1 MNKILLHE
9 ISRNKKLMGLNE
21 DNQPSNVSVSK
32 DGTVNFWD
40 LESKKVYRYKLI
52 ASTKVTK
59 DMPIEVKSIN
69 LEDGTIEYIDPET
82 EEIKVEKINQE
93 SKNNIVQ
100 NYKNGSD
107 IENLHTFKH
116 KGFTVTIKLKFVEA
130 APLNIK

>member
-21 DNQPSNVSVSK
+21 DNPPSNVSVSK

-82 EEIKVEKINQE
+82 EEIKVEKINE
-93 SKNNIVQ
+93 EAKKNIVQ
-100 NYKNGSD
+100 NYKNSSD

>member
-9 ISRNKKLMGLNE
+9 ISRNKMLMGLNE
-21 DNQPSNVSVSK
+21 DNRPSNVSVSK

-69 LEDGTIEYIDPET
+69 IEDGTIEYIDPET
-82 EEIKVEKINQE
+82 EEIKVEKINE
-93 SKNNIVQ
+93 DAKNNIVQ

-116 KGFTVTIKLKFVEA
+116 KGFTVTIKLKFVEV

>member
-9 ISRNKKLMGLNE
+9 ISRNKILMGLNE
-21 DNQPSNVSVSK
+21 DNPPSKVSVSK

-52 ASTKVTK
+52 ASTKLTK

-69 LEDGTIEYIDPET
+69 IEDSTIEFIDPQT
-82 EEIKVEKINQE
+82 KEIKVEKINE
-93 SKNNIVQ
+93 EAKNNIIQ

-116 KGFTVTIKLKFVEA
+116 SGFTVTIKLEFLEEV
-130 APLNIK
+130 PLNIK

>member
-1 MNKILLHE
+1 MKLSLLE
-9 ISRNKKLMGLNE
+9 QVNRSKTLMGLK

-52 ASTKVTK
+52 ASDKVRK
-59 DMPIEVKSIN
+59 EIPIEVKSIN
-69 LEDGTIEYIDPET
+69 IENGTIEYVDPET

>member
-21 DNQPSNVSVSK
+21 DNRPSNVSVSK
-32 DGTVNFWD
+32 DGIVNFWD

-59 DMPIEVKSIN
+59 DIPIEVKSIN
-69 LEDGTIEYIDPET
+69 IDDGTIEYIDPET
-82 EEIKVEKINQE
+82 EEIKVEKINEDAQ
-93 SKNNIVQ
+93 NNIIQ
-100 NYKNGSD
+100 NYKNGLD

>member
-82 EEIKVEKINQE
+82 EEIKVEKINE
-93 SKNNIVQ
+93 EAKNNIVQ

-116 KGFTVTIKLKFVEA
+116 KGFTVTIKLKFVEV